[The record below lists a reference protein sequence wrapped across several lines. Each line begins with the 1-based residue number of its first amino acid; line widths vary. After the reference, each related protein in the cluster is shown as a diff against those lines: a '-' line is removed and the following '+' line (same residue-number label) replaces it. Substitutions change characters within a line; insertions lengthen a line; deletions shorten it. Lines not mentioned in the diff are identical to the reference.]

1 MKIGVIGSGM
11 VGQTLAKGFKATG
24 HDVVIGTRDTSKLA
38 DWAKGDGAGVRVASV
53 AETAAHGELVLLAT
67 KWEGTEAAVR
77 QAGVDNLA
85 GKVLVD
91 VTNPL
96 KMGPVGP
103 ELAIGFNTSAG
114 EMVQAW
120 TPTARVVKAFNTV
133 TAAMM
138 IDALLLGEAP
148 TMFIAG
154 DDAAAKQAVTG
165 LLRGFKWNDVVDLG
179 GIAQS
184 RLLEPLAMVW
194 INYYVQTQNWK
205 HAVKMIRG

>member
-11 VGQTLAKGFKATG
+11 VGQTLAKGARAKG
-24 HDVVIGTRDTSKLA
+24 HDVVLGTRDPSKLA
-38 DWAKGDGAGVRVASV
+38 AWQAGDGAGVRVASV
-53 AETAAHGELVLLAT
+53 ADAAAHGELVLLAT
-67 KWEGTEAAVR
+67 KWEGTEAAVKA
-77 QAGVDNLA
+77 AGRGLD

-96 KMGPVGP
+96 KIGARGP
-103 ELAIGFNTSAG
+103 ELAVGFTTSAG

-120 TPTARVVKAFNTV
+120 APQARVVKAFNTI

-138 IDALLLGEAP
+138 IDATLLGDTP

-154 DDAAAKQAVTG
+154 NDAAAKQAVTQ
-165 LLRGFKWNDVVDLG
+165 LLHAFRWADVVDLG
-179 GIAQS
+179 AIEQS

-194 INYYVQTQNWK
+194 IKYYIDTKSWK
-205 HAVKMIRG
+205 HAVKLIRG